1 MSISAPSQLAHEDIS
16 QLRTGWSHKRKEQT
30 EEMDRTKTAH
40 SDFDQ
45 HVERCLSMVLHHDE
59 VQQMA
64 EIVKKLHA
72 ERQQA
77 GIHATD
83 EASNGKVVD
92 RSQ

>member
-1 MSISAPSQLAHEDIS
+1 
-16 QLRTGWSHKRKEQT
+16 
-30 EEMDRTKTAH
+30 
-40 SDFDQ
+40 
-45 HVERCLSMVLHHDE
+45 MVLHHDE